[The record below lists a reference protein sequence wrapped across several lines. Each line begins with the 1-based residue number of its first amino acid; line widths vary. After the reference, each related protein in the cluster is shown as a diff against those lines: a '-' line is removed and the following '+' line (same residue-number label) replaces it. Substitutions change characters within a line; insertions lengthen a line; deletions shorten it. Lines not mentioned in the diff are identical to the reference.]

1 MSPAL
6 RRLQWTLP
14 LTAVFVTAAALAVA
28 GTIAVGS
35 DGRMRDARLAGQLE
49 TRAQVAATLV
59 YYDSGRLV
67 LDDLKTDDVA
77 KDGPPIV
84 VLTCAPPTREAFTT
98 ARSVPAANQLAG
110 VAAEAAST
118 EEVAARSATGPDGSP
133 VRLTAAAFYD
143 ESGKAAGATVVVGD
157 PGPAVRE
164 HRRMLAGLGMGGA
177 GGLLVVA
184 AGTSLLVGVR
194 LRRAV
199 ADAGEAVPAPRQ

>member
-6 RRLQWTLP
+6 RRPQWILP
-14 LTAVFVTAAALAVA
+14 LTAVFITAVAFAVA
-28 GTIAVGS
+28 GAIAVRA
-35 DGRMRDARLAGQLE
+35 DGRMRDARLAEQLE
-49 TRAQVAATLV
+49 PQARVAAALV
-59 YYDSGRLV
+59 YYEPSLLV
-67 LDDLKTDDVA
+67 LDDLKADDVA

-84 VLTCAPPTREAFTT
+84 VLTGAPPTRKAFATGE
-98 ARSVPAANQLAG
+98 SIPAGSQLAG

-118 EEVAARSATGPDGSP
+118 EEVAARSATRPDGSP

-143 ESGKAAGATVVVGD
+143 ESGKVAGATVVVGD
-157 PGPAVRE
+157 PVPAARE

>member
-6 RRLQWTLP
+6 RRLQWTVP

-28 GTIAVGS
+28 GAIAVRS
-35 DGRMRDARLAGQLE
+35 DTQMRDARLAEQLE
-49 TRAQVAATLV
+49 PRAQVAAALV
-59 YYDSGRLV
+59 YYESGRLV

-77 KDGPPIV
+77 TEGPPIV
-84 VLTCAPPTREAFTT
+84 VLTGVPPTRKAFAT
-98 ARSVPAANQLAG
+98 AKGLPAANQLAA

-118 EEVAARSATGPDGSP
+118 EEVAARDATGPDGSP
-133 VRLTAAAFYD
+133 VRLTAAAFYG
-143 ESGKAAGATVVVGD
+143 ESGKVAGATVVVGD
-157 PGPAVRE
+157 PGPAARE
-164 HRRMLAGLGMGGA
+164 HRRMLAGLGLGGI

-199 ADAGEAVPAPRQ
+199 ADAGEAVPGPRQ